1 MWVCVIRM
9 LFAFGSSLH
18 FGLPVIFHQ
27 TAQQSDQL
35 LVRHIVMRLTTRN
48 ILSTP
53 FLYYTVT

>member
-9 LFAFGSSLH
+9 LFAFGSSLL

-53 FLYYTVT
+53 FIYYTVT